1 MAITG
6 NSSSTETV
14 KTFNLYT
21 GIGKAKVLA
30 INPNLEELNK
40 LGFNF
45 TNEPE
50 YLSTDENG
58 VQKLKL
64 QFFITNP
71 EKEDLKTNIPYFLE
85 NRDRTNKTGD
95 KFEIINNLGQTTWAA
110 SVEEATNRTNAK
122 GEKWF
127 SDKGARVAKVGEPA
141 LINLLVNWINI
152 TPGNEVYL
160 DDINSLITKGNVK
173 ELRDLLT
180 NSTYKDNTFN
190 ALYKVRDTG
199 DKQYQTVDSNVFDR
213 GFRSTSYIKEFEKYA
228 KKQEESGYPIKDI
241 WTYEFQ
247 VYNHKAVTPDTTN
260 NGYES
265 TITGSEDLAF

>member
-30 INPNLEELNK
+30 INPNLVELNK

-50 YLSTDENG
+50 YLTTGDDG

-64 QFFITNP
+64 QFFVQST
-71 EKEDLKTNIPYFLE
+71 EKEDLKTNITFFLE
-85 NRDRTNKTGD
+85 NRDRISQTGNK
-95 KFEIINNLGQTTWAA
+95 EIINNLGQSTWAE
-110 SVEEATNRTNAK
+110 SVEAAINRTNAK

-127 SDKGARVAKVGEPA
+127 SENGARIAKVSETG
-141 LINLLVNWINI
+141 LINFLTNWVNVK
-152 TPGNEVYL
+152 PGDEVYL
-160 DDINSLITKGNVK
+160 DSLNTLVSKGDVS
-173 ELRDLLT
+173 ELRT
-180 NSTYKDNTFN
+180 IFNGYKDNIFKG
-190 ALYKVRDTG
+190 LFKVRDTG
-199 DKQYQTVDSNVFDR
+199 EKQYQTMDSNVFDR
-213 GFRSTSYIKEFEKYA
+213 GFKRDDDYKVFTKYV
-228 KKQEESGYPIKDI
+228 ESQSKAGYEIKDI

-247 VYNHKAVTPDTTN
+247 VFTNKPVSPDTAN
-260 NGYES
+260 SSYDSVANAPAD
-265 TITGSEDLAF
+265 DLEF